1 MLLHPGLLVIW
12 LLNAEAQLISTQ
24 SFINHI
30 HELKFL
36 SHLEPHSGSDN
47 ELENVRIEKITL

>member
-1 MLLHPGLLVIW
+1 MLIHLGLLFIW
-12 LLNAEAQLISTQ
+12 LLNAEAQLISIQ

-47 ELENVRIEKITL
+47 ELENVHIKTITV